1 MRSGGGTAARHG
13 GGDAVEQS
21 WPDTRRSGER
31 AEKKVRGNEREPA
44 AQLRAV
50 TFFSVPRKWGSGGGR
65 PSCAAHPHQVY
76 PAGPWSAG
84 ALIRW

>member
-13 GGDAVEQS
+13 GGDAVEKW

-50 TFFSVPRKWGSGGGR
+50 TRFLASRERGVLVVADPAVRATRTRPTLRGPGARVP
-65 PSCAAHPHQVY
+65 
-76 PAGPWSAG
+76 
-84 ALIRW
+84 